1 MTIKDFGELLAGNN
15 GIKISKELVIYND
28 FELYNYNTEESK
40 CYNSLDEL
48 VNDNADVKKIIED
61 AEGFYL
67 EFNGGRGASG
77 DGAMGGGF
85 TSAGGG
91 GKHEKDYGKS
101 LYPAELNLDNKNGTS
116 VDHVIDKF
124 KTKYA
129 DAKIEYGITVNEQ
142 GYATKHIQ
150 GGKTSVPINGAKGET
165 LIHNHPSGG
174 NFSKA
179 DLQVFSQTQIK
190 SIVATSSNTK
200 NKATYQI
207 TKGSKFKAKEFDK
220 AISKAKWPTQ
230 MSYDE
235 GASWW
240 LKKNAKTYGY
250 TFKETH

>member
-15 GIKISKELVIYND
+15 GVKISKELVIYND

-48 VNDNADVKKIIED
+48 VNDNADVKKIIEE

-150 GGKTSVPINGAKGET
+150 VAVISVRRICRYFLKRRLRVLLRQALT
-165 LIHNHPSGG
+165 LRTRQH
-174 NFSKA
+174 
-179 DLQVFSQTQIK
+179 IK
-190 SIVATSSNTK
+190 SQRVASLRLK
-200 NKATYQI
+200 NLTRLSARLS
-207 TKGSKFKAKEFDK
+207 GLHE
-220 AISKAKWPTQ
+220 
-230 MSYDE
+230 
-235 GASWW
+235 
-240 LKKNAKTYGY
+240 
-250 TFKETH
+250 